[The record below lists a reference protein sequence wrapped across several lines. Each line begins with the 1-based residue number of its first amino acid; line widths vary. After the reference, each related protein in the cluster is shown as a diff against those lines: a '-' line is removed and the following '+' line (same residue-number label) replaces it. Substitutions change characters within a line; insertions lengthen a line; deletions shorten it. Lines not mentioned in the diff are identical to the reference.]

1 MDFEMKFGCEG
12 EEHALTVSAG
22 GEEGLAFEDSQ
33 SGRGAISIDTS
44 LGVDVDI
51 DDGVSVECSPLAA
64 GKFDFGEFGHVR
76 SESIF

>member
-1 MDFEMKFGCEG
+1 
-12 EEHALTVSAG
+12 
-22 GEEGLAFEDSQ
+22 
-33 SGRGAISIDTS
+33 
-44 LGVDVDI
+44 VDVDI

>member
-1 MDFEMKFGCEG
+1 MKFGREG
-12 EEHALTVSAG
+12 EEHTLTVGVG
-22 GEEGLAFEDSQ
+22 GEEGFAFEDAQ
-33 SGRGAISIDTS
+33 SGRGAISIDTG

>member
-1 MDFEMKFGCEG
+1 VDFEMKFGREG
-12 EEHALTVSAG
+12 EEHTLTVGAG
-22 GEEGLAFEDSQ
+22 GEEGFAFEDAQ
-33 SGRGAISIDTS
+33 SGRGAISIDTG